1 MVSNKKIVFAE
12 YAPALSP
19 ELANLIMP
27 TEIPVAGKHIQV
39 KEDTIDLDAELP
51 EGNILLKTLEIS
63 IDPYM
68 VSRFRHPSVESYSP
82 ALTLNESVSDDTMS
96 VVLKS
101 NNDNY
106 KVGDLVYGRN
116 GFGLMQEYVQV
127 DADYAKEFYVV
138 RNEAKDSG
146 LSLDHY
152 VGALGM
158 SGMTAYLGYVILHLY
173 QLNIRLIN

>member
-1 MVSNKKIVFAE
+1 MVSNKKIIFAE
-12 YAPALSP
+12 YAPALP
-19 ELANLIMP
+19 ADKANMIIP

-51 EGNILLKTLEIS
+51 EGDILLKTLEIS

-68 VSRFRHPSVESYSP
+68 VSRFRAPDVPSYSP
-82 ALTLNESVSDDTMS
+82 AFTLHETISDDTMS

-101 NNDNY
+101 KNPNY

-116 GFGLMQEYVQV
+116 GYGLMQEYVQV
-127 DADYAKEFYVV
+127 NAEYADQFYVV
-138 RNEAKDSG
+138 RNDPKENG
-146 LSLDHY
+146 LSLAHY

-158 SGMTAYLGYVILHLY
+158 SGMTAFVG
-173 QLNIRLIN
+173 